1 MFAEFAKLR
10 ALRTFAHYVPL
21 RLRAL
26 RALRTFGPY
35 TPSAL
40 ITFIPYTPSRLSTL
54 LTRLIYVS
62 CATFSSAFHAL
73 FVRLK
78 ML

>member
-10 ALRTFAHYVPL
+10 ALHPFAHYVPL

-35 TPSAL
+35 TPSVL
-40 ITFIPYTPSRLSTL
+40 LPSYLTL
-54 LTRLIYVS
+54 LRALRALLTCLIYVS

-78 ML
+78 IL

>member
-21 RLRAL
+21 RLWAL

-40 ITFIPYTPSRLSTL
+40 ITFIPYTPSRLKY
-54 LTRLIYVS
+54 LT
-62 CATFSSAFHAL
+62 HAPYL
-73 FVRLK
+73 RVLCDFFKRFPRFICTS
-78 ML
+78 